1 MANQQ
6 NYMRVNIRMDD
17 MKDNYDLS
25 ERRAVSAVK
34 GENKRRK
41 NHFQK
46 LGKTD
51 YDNPFLYH
59 LVLNMSK
66 VSLEH
71 TLELVCKLVD
81 PGKYYS
87 CTR

>member
-34 GENKRRK
+34 GEDKRRK
-41 NHFQK
+41 NLFQK
-46 LGKTD
+46 LG
-51 YDNPFLYH
+51 
-59 LVLNMSK
+59 
-66 VSLEH
+66 
-71 TLELVCKLVD
+71 
-81 PGKYYS
+81 
-87 CTR
+87 

>member
-81 PGKYYS
+81 PGKY
-87 CTR
+87 

>member
-66 VSLEH
+66 VSLER

-81 PGKYYS
+81 PGKY
-87 CTR
+87 

>member
-1 MANQQ
+1 MADLQ
-6 NYMRVNIRMDD
+6 NYKRVNIRMDD

-81 PGKYYS
+81 PGKY
-87 CTR
+87 